1 MEKEDFLSPKIP
13 IATYRLQFNREFTF
27 IYAQEIVRFLS
38 DLGISDIYAS
48 PYFKA
53 KEGSLH
59 GYDIVD
65 PNRLNPE
72 VGTEDEYNELI
83 DELRKYGMGQILDIV
98 PNHMCVSTK
107 DNLWW
112 LDVLENGISST
123 YENFFDIDWEPVKKE
138 LRNKVLLPILG
149 DQYGKVLEDQE
160 IKLSFEDGAF
170 FIYYY
175 DNKFPIRPQTYTLV
189 LEHRID
195 ELKNL
200 FSSEN
205 PHVVELLSIITA
217 FKHLPPYT
225 ETEHEKINERQREKE
240 VAKKRLLNLY
250 NESPDIKVFI
260 DQNVAV
266 FNGIKGDAESFDL
279 LDRLLSEQVYR
290 LSYWRVATEEINYR
304 RFFDIN
310 ELASIRM
317 EDPVVFKET
326 HKLIFKLI
334 RGGKVTGLRVDHP
347 DGLYSPLEYFQ
358 RLQKGCF
365 LHLRLGHLG
374 MVKEEIPSDVIDS
387 LKEND
392 SLYFSHTDIESD
404 IEPEILEQ
412 YNEITSAD
420 PKFKPFYIVGEKILI
435 KDERMPED
443 WPIFST
449 TGYVFLNTLNGIFV
463 DTENMKAFEEIYTR
477 FIKTRVNFQDVIYEK
492 KKLITHVA
500 MASEINTL
508 GHYLNRLSE
517 KNRHTRDFTLNSLTS
532 AIIEVIAFFPVYR
545 TYANGAGIN
554 DRDRRYIELAVTK
567 ATRKNPAISGYIFD
581 FLKDVLL
588 LNYPQDSGEADKK
601 EWVDFAMRFQQITGP
616 VMAKGLEDTAF
627 YSYNRLVSLNE
638 VGGSPE
644 RFGASLE
651 TFHGKNMER
660 IKCWPNALIAT
671 STHDT
676 KRSEDVRARIN
687 VLSETP
693 EEWWKCLINWRRWNK
708 KKKPVVEGQRV
719 PDENEEYL
727 LYQTLIGVWPIGSVD
742 EAEYDVLRKRIKDYM
757 LKAIREAKVS
767 TSWISPNTI
776 YEDAFSIFIDKVMNN
791 KSDNQFL
798 KDFIPFQRKVSH
810 CGMFNSLSQT
820 LLKITSPGVPDFY
833 QGTEIWDFSLVDPD
847 NRRPV
852 DYTLRREMLNKLKR
866 RESELGPLKL
876 AKELIINKET
886 GMIKLYL
893 IYKALNYRKAHRELF
908 EIGEYVPLE
917 TMGER
922 ANNICVFV
930 RRIGN
935 TRAITVVPRFF
946 TKLISE
952 DDGLP
957 LGKEIWKD
965 TFAVIPFGDIG
976 AKYRNV
982 FTGEIVSIES
992 HKGAITLLLSD
1003 IFMNFPVAL
1012 MEKIA

>member
-1 MEKEDFLSPKIP
+1 
-13 IATYRLQFNREFTF
+13 
-27 IYAQEIVRFLS
+27 
-38 DLGISDIYAS
+38 
-48 PYFKA
+48 
-53 KEGSLH
+53 
-59 GYDIVD
+59 
-65 PNRLNPE
+65 
-72 VGTEDEYNELI
+72 
-83 DELRKYGMGQILDIV
+83 
-98 PNHMCVSTK
+98 
-107 DNLWW
+107 
-112 LDVLENGISST
+112 
-123 YENFFDIDWEPVKKE
+123 
-138 LRNKVLLPILG
+138 
-149 DQYGKVLEDQE
+149 
-160 IKLSFEDGAF
+160 
-170 FIYYY
+170 
-175 DNKFPIRPQTYTLV
+175 
-189 LEHRID
+189 
-195 ELKNL
+195 
-200 FSSEN
+200 
-205 PHVVELLSIITA
+205 
-217 FKHLPPYT
+217 
-225 ETEHEKINERQREKE
+225 
-240 VAKKRLLNLY
+240 
-250 NESPDIKVFI
+250 
-260 DQNVAV
+260 
-266 FNGIKGDAESFDL
+266 
-279 LDRLLSEQVYR
+279 
-290 LSYWRVATEEINYR
+290 
-304 RFFDIN
+304 
-310 ELASIRM
+310 
-317 EDPVVFKET
+317 
-326 HKLIFKLI
+326 
-334 RGGKVTGLRVDHP
+334 
-347 DGLYSPLEYFQ
+347 
-358 RLQKGCF
+358 
-365 LHLRLGHLG
+365 
-374 MVKEEIPSDVIDS
+374 
-387 LKEND
+387 
-392 SLYFSHTDIESD
+392 
-404 IEPEILEQ
+404 
-412 YNEITSAD
+412 
-420 PKFKPFYIVGEKILI
+420 
-435 KDERMPED
+435 
-443 WPIFST
+443 
-449 TGYVFLNTLNGIFV
+449 
-463 DTENMKAFEEIYTR
+463 
-477 FIKTRVNFQDVIYEK
+477 
-492 KKLITHVA
+492 VA

-545 TYANGAGIN
+545 TYANGTGIN

-687 VLSETP
+687 VLSEIP
-693 EEWWKCLINWRRWNK
+693 DEWRKCLINWRKLNK

-719 PDENEEYL
+719 PDRNEEYL
-727 LYQTLIGVWPIGSVD
+727 LYQTLIGAWPVSHVEGT
-742 EAEYDVLRKRIKDYM
+742 EYEIFKKRIKDYM
-757 LKAIREAKVS
+757 LKAIREAKIN
-767 TSWISPNTI
+767 TSWINPNTM
-776 YEDAFSIFIDKVMNN
+776 YEDAMMLFIENILTSMPN
-791 KSDNQFL
+791 NQFL
-798 KDFIPFQRKVSH
+798 KDFIVCQKRVSH
-810 CGMFNSLSQT
+810 YGMFNSLSQT

-833 QGTEIWDFSLVDPD
+833 QGTEIWNFSLVDPD

-965 TFAVIPFGDIG
+965 TFVVIPFGDIG

>member
-1 MEKEDFLSPKIP
+1 MEEEDFLSPKIP
-13 IATYRLQFNREFTF
+13 IATYRLQFNRDFKF
-27 IYAQEIVRFLS
+27 VYARKIIHYLS

-53 KEGSLH
+53 KQGSLH

-72 VGTEDEYNELI
+72 VGTEDEYNGLI
-83 DELRKYGMGQILDIV
+83 AELRNYGMGQILDIV
-98 PNHMCVSTK
+98 PNHMCVSAK

-112 LDVLENGISST
+112 LDVLENGISSP
-123 YENFFDIDWEPVKKE
+123 YEKFYDIDWEPVKKE
-138 LRNKVLLPILG
+138 LKNKVLLPILG
-149 DQYGKVLEDQE
+149 DQYGKALEDQE
-160 IKLSFEDGAF
+160 IKLSFEEGAF

-175 DNKFPIRPQTYTLV
+175 DNMFPLRPQTYTLV
-189 LEHRID
+189 LEHGID
-195 ELKNL
+195 ELKSL
-200 FSSEN
+200 LSSEN
-205 PHVVELLSIITA
+205 PHLVELLSIITA
-217 FKHLPPYT
+217 LKHLPPYT
-225 ETEHEKINERQREKE
+225 ETEHEKISERQREKE
-240 VAKKRLLNLY
+240 VTKKRLCNLY

-260 DQNVAV
+260 DQNVTV
-266 FNGIKGDAESFDL
+266 FNGIKGDAGSFDL

-317 EDPVVFKET
+317 EDPIVFKET

-334 RGGKVTGLRVDHP
+334 REAKVTGLRVDHP

-374 MVKEEIPSDVIDS
+374 MVKEDIPSDFFES
-387 LKEND
+387 LREND
-392 SLYFSHTDIESD
+392 SLYFPYTDIETD
-404 IEPEILEQ
+404 IEPELLEQ

-463 DTENMKAFEEIYTR
+463 DIENMKAFEEIYTR
-477 FIKTRVNFQDVIYEK
+477 FIRVRVNFQDVIYEK

-545 TYANGAGIN
+545 TYANGSGVN
-554 DRDRRYIELAVTK
+554 DRDRRYIEIAVTK
-567 ATRKNPAISGYIFD
+567 AKKKNLAISGYIFD

-588 LNYPQDSGEADKK
+588 LNYPQDYRAADKK

-616 VMAKGLEDTAF
+616 VMAKGLEDTAS

-644 RFGASLE
+644 RFGTSLE
-651 TFHGKNMER
+651 AFHGKNIER
-660 IKCWPNALIAT
+660 MKCWPNALIAT

-687 VLSETP
+687 VLSEIP
-693 EEWWKCLINWRRWNK
+693 DEWRKCLINWRALNR

-719 PDENEEYL
+719 PERNEEYL
-727 LYQTLIGVWPIGSVD
+727 LYQTLVGAWPVSHV
-742 EAEYDVLRKRIKDYM
+742 EKSEYEVFKKRIKDYM
-757 LKAIREAKVS
+757 LKALREAKMN
-767 TSWISPNTI
+767 TSWINPNTI
-776 YEDAFSIFIDKVMNN
+776 YEDAMMLFIENILTSKPND
-791 KSDNQFL
+791 QFL
-798 KDFIPFQRKVSH
+798 KDFMVLQKKVSH
-810 CGMFNSLSQT
+810 FGMFNSLSQT
-820 LLKITSPGVPDFY
+820 LLKITSPGIPDFY
-833 QGTEIWDFSLVDPD
+833 QGSEIWDFSLVDPD

-852 DYTLRREMLNKLKR
+852 DYTSRMEMLNELER
-866 RESELGPLKL
+866 RESESGLLEL
-876 AKELIINKET
+876 AKELIVNRET

-893 IYKALNYRKAHRELF
+893 TYKALNYRKAQRELF
-908 EIGEYVPLE
+908 EVGEYVPLE

-935 TRAITVVPRFF
+935 ISAIVVAPRFF
-946 TKLISE
+946 TKLISGN
-952 DDGLP
+952 DGLP

-965 TFAVIPFGDIG
+965 TFIVMPFGEIG
-976 AKYRNV
+976 EKYRNV
-982 FTGEIVSIES
+982 FSGEIVSIES
-992 HKGAITLLLSD
+992 HKEAMVLFLSD